1 MLSTLSSVKSRL
13 AIPDLNVEFDDLL
26 TTALTALSARFDRE
40 TNRTLTR
47 TANTTHEFD
56 PCETEII
63 PPSYPIESVSKFE
76 TKSTEAEGWIEQTG
90 IDYLIRNSTA
100 VTHSSPLAFDAR
112 PSALGR
118 LTYTGGYVLPG
129 DTPGT
134 GQTPLPPDLE
144 QAAVEKVAYWFQ
156 NRDKLGLL
164 RYWPH
169 DGIYQQLSG
178 LDLLPSVAAVLV
190 KYKRWSI

>member
-56 PCETEII
+56 ACETEII
-63 PPSYPIESVSKFE
+63 PPCYPIESVCKFE
-76 TKSTEAEGWIEQTG
+76 TKYTESDGWIEQIGT
-90 IDYLIRNSTA
+90 DYVIRRSCVVSLVFPLSAINSN
-100 VTHSSPLAFDAR
+100 
-112 PSALGR
+112 PSTCR

-129 DTPGT
+129 DTPGP
-134 GQTPLPPDLE
+134 GQTPLPSDLE
-144 QAAVEKVAYWFQ
+144 QAAVEQVAYW
-156 NRDKLGLL
+156 
-164 RYWPH
+164 
-169 DGIYQQLSG
+169 
-178 LDLLPSVAAVLV
+178 
-190 KYKRWSI
+190 

>member
-1 MLSTLSSVKSRL
+1 MLSTLSSLKARF

-63 PPSYPIESVSKFE
+63 PPCYPIESVSKFE
-76 TKSTEAEGWIEQTG
+76 TKSTEAEGWVQQSNV
-90 IDYLIRNSTA
+90 DYLIKRST
-100 VTHSSPLAFDAR
+100 VITLSSPLSTINSSS
-112 PSALGR
+112 PSTCR

-129 DTPGT
+129 
-134 GQTPLPPDLE
+134 
-144 QAAVEKVAYWFQ
+144 
-156 NRDKLGLL
+156 
-164 RYWPH
+164 
-169 DGIYQQLSG
+169 
-178 LDLLPSVAAVLV
+178 
-190 KYKRWSI
+190 

>member
-1 MLSTLSSVKSRL
+1 MLSTLSTLKSRL

-56 PCETEII
+56 ACETEII
-63 PPSYPIESVSKFE
+63 PPCYPIESLSKFE
-76 TKSTEAEGWIEQTG
+76 TKSTEAEGWIEQTN
-90 IDYLIRNSTA
+90 IDYLIRNQTV
-100 VTHSSPLAFDAR
+100 VTICSPLAPDSR
-112 PSALGR
+112 PSTLGR

-129 DTPGT
+129 DTPAT

-144 QAAVEKVAYWFQ
+144 QAA
-156 NRDKLGLL
+156 
-164 RYWPH
+164 
-169 DGIYQQLSG
+169 
-178 LDLLPSVAAVLV
+178 
-190 KYKRWSI
+190 